1 MNSTASTPLHPLK
14 RLIKAHCPG
23 LVALYHQFRKSL
35 RPLQHHEVLASV
47 FSEIQ
52 QTTSDVFF
60 VEIGAMD
67 GVSFD
72 PLYQYVMRYGWRG
85 LLIEP
90 LPDLFEQLR
99 RNYDGQRGLSFEN
112 IAISEETGT
121 RVMYRVNPDA
131 IEQGLVPRWAKGI
144 SSFFNDRNALGG
156 LRVPTETFEQMRPYI
171 TKQSVSC
178 DTLARVFERHGV
190 QKIDVLVMDV
200 EGYDF
205 HVLRQLDFGRFLP
218 HVIMMEWYNLP
229 HGEKKLTLQLLKKH
243 GYHTAQVRED
253 AVENL
258 VAWQGSKIR
267 SI

>member
-1 MNSTASTPLHPLK
+1 MNHPLK

-23 LVALYHQFRKSL
+23 LVALYRQFRKRL
-35 RPLQHHEVLASV
+35 MPLQHQEVLATV

-72 PLYQYVMRYGWRG
+72 PLYQYVIRYGWRG

-90 LPDLFEQLR
+90 LPDIFEQLR
-99 RNYDGQRGLSFEN
+99 RNYDGRPGLSFEN
-112 IAISEETGT
+112 VAIADESGT
-121 RVMYRVNPDA
+121 RMMYRVNPDA
-131 IEQGLVPRWAKGI
+131 IEQGVVPGWAKGI

-171 TKQSVSC
+171 TKQAVVC
-178 DTLARVFERHGV
+178 DTLPRVLERHGV
-190 QKIDVLVMDV
+190 QKLDVLVMDV

-218 HVIMMEWYNLP
+218 HMIMMEWYNLP
-229 HGEKKLTLQLLKKH
+229 PAEKKLTLQLLKKQ
-243 GYHTAQVRED
+243 GYRTAQVREGC
-253 AVENL
+253 VENL
-258 VAWQGSKIR
+258 VAWQRQTIR
-267 SI
+267 SM